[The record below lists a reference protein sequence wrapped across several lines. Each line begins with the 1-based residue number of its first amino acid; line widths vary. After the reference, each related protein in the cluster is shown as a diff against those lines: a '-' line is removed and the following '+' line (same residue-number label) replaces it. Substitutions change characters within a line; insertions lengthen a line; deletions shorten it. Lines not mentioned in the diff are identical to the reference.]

1 MIILIIKGSIRPL
14 KKTKNKRMKKI
25 LNYSIG
31 FLLSLAMASCE
42 SGLSDLNVNKTNP
55 SSLDPALLLN
65 QGIINT
71 SFPVKSLVF
80 DVGIVQQMVSPN
92 GGVLAGANFN
102 QDSRDVTTQPIWA
115 VYYQSVIKNTHDALV
130 RAKDD
135 PARSNMYNMARI
147 YQSYVF
153 MVLTDQYGDIPYTE
167 GGAGYSDEIL
177 FPEYDRQ
184 QDIYPK
190 IIQELTEAATAL
202 NPAGT
207 IETGDALYAGDVAK
221 WKKFA
226 YSLLLRAGM
235 RLIKVDAAK
244 AQSTVQA
251 AVAGGVITANAD
263 NAYIRHDP
271 NFPQP
276 IGGTL
281 NGSEAANF
289 YLAKPFVDQ
298 LKNTNDP
305 RLPALAIRYVGAGSG
320 AGQTVAIGSTDP
332 AKQIG
337 MPIGKDNG
345 TITAAATADGLAS
358 FYDYS
363 QVDRRRIVKISS
375 PVFLVT
381 AAQTNLLLA
390 EARFRGWITSG
401 SAAQYFADGIRAHM
415 DQMAAYDP
423 NSAVPAAARDTYVTA
438 NPLAAGTELQ
448 QINTQYW
455 IASFLNGPEAFANF
469 RRSGFPALTPNPYG
483 QPSNPDVPNGT
494 FIRRLTYPTSELSVN
509 TDKVNKAIEQQG
521 ADKLSTR
528 VWWDKP

>member
-1 MIILIIKGSIRPL
+1 
-14 KKTKNKRMKKI
+14 MKKI
-25 LNYSIG
+25 FSYSL
-31 FLLSLAMASCE
+31 FVLLLSAVACE
-42 SGLSDLNVNKTNP
+42 NGLSDLNVNKTNP
-55 SSLDPALLLN
+55 TSLDPSLLLN
-65 QGIINT
+65 QAVINT

-80 DVGIVQQMVSPN
+80 DVGIVQQMVTPN

-102 QDSRDVTTQPIWA
+102 QDSRDVTTQPLWTA
-115 VYYQSVIKNTHDALV
+115 YYQSVIKNTHDALM
-130 RAKDD
+130 RSKDN

-153 MVLTDQYGDIPYTE
+153 MILTDEYGDIPYTE
-167 GGAGYSDEIL
+167 GGAGFSDRIL
-177 FPEYDRQ
+177 LPQYDRQ
-184 QDIYPK
+184 QDIYAK
-190 IIQELTEAATAL
+190 IIQELTDAAAAL

-207 IETGDALYAGDVAK
+207 IENGDVLYAGDIAK

-235 RLIKVDAAK
+235 RLGKVDAAK

-251 AVAGGVITANAD
+251 AVNGGVITLNAD
-263 NAYIRHDP
+263 NAYIRHDA
-271 NFPQP
+271 NFTQP
-276 IGGTL
+276 IGATL

-305 RLPALAIRYVGAGSG
+305 RLQAIAIRYVGATGSS
-320 AGQTVAIGSTDP
+320 GQTVAAGSTDP
-332 AKQIG
+332 SKQIG

-345 TITAAATADGLAS
+345 TIVAAATADGLAS

-363 QVDRRRIVKISS
+363 QVDRRRIVKINS

-390 EARFRGWITSG
+390 EARFRGWIATG
-401 SAAQYFADGIRAHM
+401 STAQYFADGIRAHM
-415 DQMAAYDP
+415 DQMAVYDP
-423 NSAVPAAARDTYVTA
+423 NSAVPAAARDNYVTA
-438 NPLAAGTELQ
+438 NPLVAGKELE

-509 TDKVNKAIEQQG
+509 TEHVNAAIERQG

-528 VWWDKP
+528 IWWDKQ

>member
-1 MIILIIKGSIRPL
+1 
-14 KKTKNKRMKKI
+14 MKKI
-25 LNYSIG
+25 ANYILTIS
-31 FLLSLAMASCE
+31 LLCFTVSCE
-42 SGLSDLNVNKTNP
+42 KNLSKLNINETN
-55 SSLDPALLLN
+55 STTLDPALLLN
-65 QGIINT
+65 QAIINT

-80 DVGIVQQMVSPN
+80 DIGIVQQMITPN

-102 QDSRDVTTQPIWA
+102 QDSRDVTTAPLWTA
-115 VYYQSVIKNTHDALV
+115 YYQSVIKNTYDAV
-130 RAKDD
+130 AHAKDLST
-135 PARSNMYNMARI
+135 RTNMYNMARI

-153 MVLTDQYGDIPYTE
+153 MILTDEFGEIPYSQ
-167 GGAGYSDEIL
+167 GGAGLAEHIN
-177 FPEYDRQ
+177 FPKYDRQ

-190 IIQELTEAATAL
+190 LIQELTEAAAAL
-202 NPAGT
+202 TTTST
-207 IETGDALYAGDVAK
+207 IETGDVLYAGDVAK

-235 RLIKVDAAK
+235 RLSKIDPAK

-263 NAYIRHDP
+263 NAYIRHDA
-271 NFPQP
+271 NFTQP
-276 IGGTL
+276 IGSTL

-289 YLAKPFVDQ
+289 YLTKPFVDQ

-305 RLPALAIRYVGAGSG
+305 RLQAIAIRYVGAKSG
-320 AGQTVAIGSTDP
+320 AGQTVAVGSTDP
-332 AKQIG
+332 TKQIG
-337 MPIGKDNG
+337 MPMGKDNG
-345 TITAAATADGLAS
+345 TIVAQATADGLAS

-363 QVDRRRIVKISS
+363 QADRRRMLKVSS

-390 EARFRGWITSG
+390 EANFRGWITSG
-401 SAAQYFADGIRAHM
+401 TAAQYFTDGIKAHM
-415 DQMAAYDP
+415 DQMATYDV
-423 NSAVPAAARDTYVTA
+423 NSAITATARDTYVGA
-438 NPLAAGTELQ
+438 NPLTAGTELQ
-448 QINTQYW
+448 QINIQYW

-469 RRSGFPALTPNPYG
+469 RRSGFPALIPNPYG

-509 TDKVNKAIEQQG
+509 TDNVNEAIGRQG

-528 VWWDKP
+528 VWWDK

>member
-1 MIILIIKGSIRPL
+1 
-14 KKTKNKRMKKI
+14 MKKI
-25 LNYSIG
+25 ANYILAIS
-31 FLLSLAMASCE
+31 LLYLTASCE
-42 SGLSDLNVNKTNP
+42 KNLSKLNVNETN
-55 SSLDPALLLN
+55 STTLDPALLLN
-65 QGIINT
+65 QAIINT

-80 DVGIVQQMVSPN
+80 DMGIVQQMITPN

-102 QDSRDVTTQPIWA
+102 QDSRDVTTQPLWTA
-115 VYYQSVIKNTHDALV
+115 YYQSVIKNTYDAI
-130 RAKDD
+130 AKSKDLST
-135 PARSNMYNMARI
+135 RTNMYNMGRI

-153 MVLTDQYGDIPYTE
+153 MILTDEFGEIPYTQ
-167 GGAGYSDEIL
+167 GGAGLAEHIN
-177 FPEYDRQ
+177 FPKYDRQ
-184 QDIYPK
+184 QDIYPA
-190 IIQELTEAATAL
+190 IIQELTDAAAAL
-202 NPAGT
+202 TTTST
-207 IETGDALYAGDVAK
+207 IETGDVLYAGNVAK

-235 RLIKVDAAK
+235 RLSKIDPAK

-251 AVAGGVITANAD
+251 AVAGGVITDNAD
-263 NAYIRHDP
+263 NAYIRHDA
-271 NFPQP
+271 NFTQP
-276 IGGTL
+276 IGSTL
-281 NGSEAANF
+281 NSSEAANF
-289 YLAKPFVDQ
+289 YLTNPFVDQ

-305 RLPALAIRYVGAGSG
+305 RLQAIAIRYVGAKSG
-320 AGQTVAIGSTDP
+320 AGQTVAVGSTDP

-337 MPIGKDNG
+337 MPMGYDNG
-345 TITAAATADGLAS
+345 TIVSQATADGLTS

-363 QVDRRRIVKISS
+363 QADRRRILKVSS

-401 SAAQYFADGIRAHM
+401 TAAQYFSDGIKAHM
-415 DQMAAYDP
+415 DQMATYDV
-423 NSAVPAAARDTYVTA
+423 NSAISATARDTYVSA
-438 NPLAAGTELQ
+438 NPLTPGTELQ

-509 TDKVNKAIEQQG
+509 TDNVNEAIGRQG
-521 ADKLSTR
+521 PDKLSTR
-528 VWWDKP
+528 VWWDK